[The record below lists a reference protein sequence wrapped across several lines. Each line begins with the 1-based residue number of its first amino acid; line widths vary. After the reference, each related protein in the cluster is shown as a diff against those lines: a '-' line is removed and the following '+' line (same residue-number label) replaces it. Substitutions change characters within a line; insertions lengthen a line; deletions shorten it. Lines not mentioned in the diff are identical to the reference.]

1 MQDQQNMQRCPTCG
15 TLNPATSRFC
25 IECSTRLIPSGAQP
39 AQSQPEEYEP
49 TLVITP
55 SSSEP
60 DLPPYSPPLQQPR
73 SGSKKW
79 VWILAGAGV
88 VLILLLCTGVI
99 VGYQGWK
106 YYQTAQEEQEQT
118 ATARTHMTVEAE
130 RAAMAMAETTTAR
143 ANVTMEAEE
152 AAKAETS
159 TARASISPS
168 PTVGAGSSA
177 AGGTGTEATPA
188 TPDEQTAAPEATAMA
203 VLQTI
208 EAEAPE
214 PQTIYG
220 PEDVRLVHEKGF
232 FITEAPDEISVR
244 NFGAQAIFHNPYPLS
259 MGGWDY
265 GFLFPANDSEIYYLI
280 VDSDADW
287 SLRIRSRDGSESDL
301 VAQGSIEQF
310 DTSASGSNELFL
322 MAYDDKAFFM
332 VNDEFVSMIDIPQHT
347 HSGPVGV
354 LTAFYKD
361 HDISGEVTRAEDFQ
375 IASFGPAGVGEMSAT
390 AWKQRGFLAFGDDF
404 TDNRNGWHVG
414 DMPDRTITIKNG
426 VYSMFFKEQR
436 IGGYEL
442 WETLTLQN
450 LVAEVDIAPLEQ
462 SAYGGIIFSYQ
473 DEENYYIVRVSSDG
487 DFMVGK
493 VFGGDS
499 EMLLPWEKH
508 PAINEGVEIN
518 NVMVVR
524 NGGTILVYVNGVEVG
539 EANDSS
545 LARGKVG
552 LVAGSGN
559 AEQAEVLLDNFR
571 VWRLP

>member
-1 MQDQQNMQRCPTCG
+1 MEDQQNMQRCPTCG

-25 IECSTRLIPSGAQP
+25 IECSTRLTPSGAQP

-49 TLVITP
+49 TLVMTP
-55 SSSEP
+55 PSSEP
-60 DLPPYSPPLQQPR
+60 DLPPYSPSPPQPP

-79 VWILAGAGV
+79 VWILAGVGV
-88 VLILLLCTGVI
+88 FFVLLLCIGTI
-99 VGYQGWK
+99 VGYQGWQ

-143 ANVTMEAEE
+143 ANMTMEAEE
-152 AAKAETS
+152 AAKAETA
-159 TARASISPS
+159 TARARVS
-168 PTVGAGSSA
+168 PTPTARNGASTATGA
-177 AGGTGTEATPA
+177 GTEATP
-188 TPDEQTAAPEATAMA
+188 DGQTAAPEATAMA

-232 FITEAPDEISVR
+232 FITDAPDEVSVR

-265 GFLFPANDSEIYYLI
+265 GFLFSANDSEIYYLI

-301 VAQGSIEQF
+301 VAQGSLEQF

-322 MAYDDKAFFM
+322 MAYDDKAFLM

-361 HDISGEVTRAEDFQ
+361 HDISGEVTRVEDFQ
-375 IASFGPAGVGEMSAT
+375 IASFGQDTTTAGEMSAT
-390 AWKQRGFLAFGDDF
+390 AWKQQGVLAFGDDF
-404 TDNRNGWHVG
+404 SDNRNGWHVG
-414 DMPDRTITIKNG
+414 DMPDRTIAIKNG

-436 IGGYEL
+436 VGGYEL

-450 LVAEVDIAPLEQ
+450 LVAEVAIAPLEQ

-473 DEENYYIVRVSSDG
+473 DEDNYYIVRVSSDG

-493 VFGGDS
+493 VIEGNS

-508 PAINEGVEIN
+508 AAINEGVEIN
-518 NVMVVR
+518 TVMVVR
-524 NGGTILVYVNGVEVG
+524 NGSAILVYVNGVQVG
-539 EANDSS
+539 KTNDGS